1 MIPKRLLQLGA
12 VFALLAVIFG
22 AFGAHTLEKIVS
34 SDELET
40 FEIGVRYQFYHA
52 FALLI
57 AGLLSIWRP
66 HRHLKI
72 AGWLFAI
79 GILCFSGSLYLLAVD
94 EALGLSLRWLG
105 PVTPIGGTLFIA
117 GWGYLF
123 LAVGK
128 GDQGS

>member
-12 VFALLAVIFG
+12 VFALLAVVFG
-22 AFGAHTLEKIVS
+22 AFGAHTLERIVS
-34 SDELET
+34 PGELET

-66 HRHLKI
+66 HRFLRV

-79 GILCFSGSLYLLAVD
+79 GILFFSGSLYLLAID

-105 PVTPIGGTLFIA
+105 PVTPIGGTLFIL
-117 GWGYLF
+117 GWAYLF

-128 GDQGS
+128 GEQGP